1 MTDSIFQNMVRL
13 VQSSDCET
21 VVVPDDM
28 YAFVSKNKKKIIPY
42 IALTDSDLQSID
54 LVVVHKGA
62 MHRLGHQALSA
73 VALSFK
79 PTYADEVYVCYER
92 GGKSGSGISVGA
104 GEEGALFMQHVPP
117 VRGYLAG
124 EVVASRPRRAVQS
137 AVLVSAYCVG
147 NIGDDL
153 VSLAA
158 KKMLQDAGVPEV
170 TLAGPNVTYDAIQN
184 ADVVAVGG
192 GGLFYDSDIV
202 NCGNYLYPL
211 QEAQRQGKFAAVLGV
226 GVQGI
231 TTPVGKQA
239 YATHLQSVDF
249 LSVRDPIDRRELI
262 AVDDR
267 LGRTIAGADMAFYMA
282 DDVRRV
288 GQPFATEK
296 PLALFSISSVLE
308 ARLAKRGYA
317 LADVAAGIIQS
328 LKSRGYDVLLVLHSE
343 DDRKLFTILS
353 EKEGLPLIES
363 ASFGLG
369 ATARLYASA
378 SLVVT
383 SRFHALILGV
393 MFSKP
398 TVSLNSSTGK
408 TGKLVTSY
416 LGSIKDQCQS
426 LESFDL
432 GEIIGK
438 LQHAQPVETR
448 EVEHC
453 VAMTHAMRA
462 ELARRLR
469 DNRL

>member
-1 MTDSIFQNMVRL
+1 MTDSIFRNMVRL

-42 IALTDSDLQSID
+42 IALTDGDLQSID

-62 MHRLGHQALSA
+62 MHRLGYQALSA
-73 VALSFK
+73 VAFSFE

-92 GGKSGSGISVGA
+92 QGKRGISVGA
-104 GEEGALFMQHVPP
+104 GEEAASFMQHVPP

-137 AVLVSAYCVG
+137 AVLVSAYGVG

-170 TLAGPNVTYDAIQN
+170 TLAGPNVRYDAIRN

-192 GGLFYDSDIV
+192 GGLFYDSDVV

-231 TTPVGKQA
+231 TTPLGKEA
-239 YATHLQSVDF
+239 YATHLRSVDF

-267 LGRTIAGADMAFYMA
+267 LERTIAGADMAFYMA

-288 GQPFATEK
+288 GQPFATTK

-317 LADVAAGIIQS
+317 LADVACGIVRS

-343 DDRKLFTILS
+343 DDRKLFTMLS
-353 EKEGLPLIES
+353 EREGLSLIES

-393 MFSKP
+393 MFGKP
-398 TVSLNSSTGK
+398 TVSLNSATGK
-408 TGKLVTSY
+408 TGKLLTSY
-416 LGSIKDQCQS
+416 LGSIKDQCQP

-438 LQHAQPVETR
+438 LQHAQPVEPR

-469 DNRL
+469 DDRL